1 MSDARWVPLAV
12 AVVLAAAG
20 PVFSQDA
27 DVCLSCHGAEGLVL
41 TLPGGETLPATVD
54 RAVVDRSVHGGLG
67 CASCHPAQTSYPH
80 PPVTARTRRDFTA
93 RAAQVCATC
102 HPDPAGQFD
111 SSVHGRAQVLGLAD
125 APTCVSCHG
134 AHEVVRARTPE
145 FRNNT
150 PQLCGSCHAR
160 PEIMAKYG
168 LRAVYETYISEFHGV
183 TTTLYRITTPVS
195 PSPAA
200 TCYDCHGV
208 HDIRAAD
215 DPASRVHPS
224 NILATCRTC
233 HPQAGQYFATAWTE
247 HRAPG
252 PDAAPLVYYVQL
264 FYRVL
269 IPSVVGFLTVLTV
282 LDLGRW
288 AGDQLR
294 RNRR

>member
-1 MSDARWVPLAV
+1 VRWVLVVVFLVALAGSP
-12 AVVLAAAG
+12 AAG
-20 PVFSQDA
+20 GVDP
-27 DVCLSCHGAEGLVL
+27 CLACHGAAEGVL
-41 TLPGGETLPATVD
+41 RLPDGQTLPLRVD
-54 RAVVDRSVHGGLG
+54 ASEVGRSVHRSLA
-67 CASCHPAQTSYPH
+67 CASCHPAQTTFPH
-80 PPVTARTRRDFTA
+80 PPVTVRTRQDYTD

-102 HPDPAGQFD
+102 HPAAGTQFAD
-111 SSVHGRAQVLGLAD
+111 SVHGRARIMGFAD
-125 APTCVSCHG
+125 APTCVFCHG
-134 AHEVVRARTPE
+134 SHDVVRARAPE

-160 PEIMAKYG
+160 PEVMQKYG

-183 TTTLYRITTPVS
+183 TTTLYRLTTPAS

-215 DPASRVHPS
+215 DPASRVHPAT
-224 NILATCRTC
+224 ILTTCRTC
-233 HPQAGQYFATAWTE
+233 HPQAGRYFATAWTE

-264 FYRVL
+264 FYRIL
-269 IPSVVGFLTVLTV
+269 IPSVVGFVAVLTV

-288 AGDQLR
+288 AGDTLR